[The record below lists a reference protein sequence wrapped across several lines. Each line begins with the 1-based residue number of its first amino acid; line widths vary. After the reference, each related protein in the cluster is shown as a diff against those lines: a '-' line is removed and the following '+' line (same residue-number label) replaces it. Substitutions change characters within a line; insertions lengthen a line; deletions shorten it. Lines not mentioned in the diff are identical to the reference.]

1 MLNNT
6 VKNTGTENMGLD
18 LRDIAGT
25 GSREEKIK
33 RIAIQF
39 EEMLINTLLKEAFKE
54 EKNDD
59 EEGTS
64 LTSGSYKDLSTM
76 FLSQYIA
83 DNGGLGYR
91 EVIERQLKEAYGDN
105 VGTTK
110 ETTSASASQ
119 PVTGVT
125 GAPGEPAGRT
135 APTVKK
141 PASEPLKVT
150 QPVSGPV
157 SSEYGWR
164 RDPID
169 GKTRFHAG
177 IDYEVRSRTPV
188 KSVMEGEVVFSGWE
202 KGYGNLV
209 EIEHPNG
216 YRSRYGHNAAL
227 LVKKGDH
234 VESGDVI
241 SLSGSSG
248 RSTGPHLH
256 FELRKGE
263 FSLDPVKI
271 LDPMS
276 RGVLAKK

>member
-1 MLNNT
+1 MIGIKDTSNVPMLLNNT
-6 VKNTGTENMGLD
+6 NKNTGIDNMGLD
-18 LRDIAGT
+18 LRDISGT
-25 GSREEKIK
+25 GSKEEKIK

-54 EKNDD
+54 EKKD
-59 EEGTS
+59 EEEEGG
-64 LTSGSYKDLSTM
+64 LMGSGSYKDLSTM

-91 EVIERQLKEAYGDN
+91 EVIERQLKEAYPDSAGANKD
-105 VGTTK
+105 
-110 ETTSASASQ
+110 TTSATAS
-119 PVTGVT
+119 PSV
-125 GAPGEPAGRT
+125 
-135 APTVKK
+135 PTLKK
-141 PASEPLKVT
+141 PAPEPLTVT
-150 QPVSGPV
+150 QPVSGPI
-157 SSEYGWR
+157 SSDYGWR

-177 IDYEVRSRTPV
+177 IDYEVRSNTPV
-188 KSVMEGEVVFSGWE
+188 KSFMEGEVVFSGWE
-202 KGYGNLV
+202 KGYGNMV

-216 YRSRYGHNAAL
+216 YRSRYGHNSAL

-234 VESGDVI
+234 VESGTVI

-256 FELRKGE
+256 FEVRKGE
-263 FSLDPVKI
+263 FSLDPAKI
-271 LDPMS
+271 LDPMT